1 MKINFSPLFFIPIVF
16 TIKINFQVPRT
27 ARMQLSVQNT
37 TAIIGKY
44 KNISGITGEITV
56 HVPKTARVELSVK
69 NVTSITRK
77 ENNITEVTG
86 EITVH
91 CDEQACRSGTG
102 NFL

>member
-1 MKINFSPLFFIPIVF
+1 
-16 TIKINFQVPRT
+16 
-27 ARMQLSVQNT
+27 MQLSVQNT

-69 NVTSITRK
+69 NVTSITGK
-77 ENNITEVTG
+77 EKNITEVTG

-102 NFL
+102 NFIEKKSSQESIFTCFLPTFHTISKK